1 MYFRLKVIVLLL
13 LFKGLL
19 THQAATAQDADTG
32 NWLMYFGNQAINDRW
47 NWHNEI
53 QYRSYNFIGDTEQ
66 LLLRTGIGYNL
77 SERNNNLLLGY
88 GYIHS
93 QPYLTNGLQKAK
105 VDEHRIFQQF
115 INRHALGRVYIQHRL
130 RAEERF
136 LPDGFKI
143 RGRYFVSL
151 NIPLNQ
157 STVTK
162 NSLYV
167 SAYNELFVNA
177 QDNLFDRNRVYAG
190 LGYGFHRAIRVEA
203 GMMSQIY
210 SNGHRNQLQLGFYNN
225 LPLR

>member
-1 MYFRLKVIVLLL
+1 MKLTAFFT
-13 LFKGLL
+13 LFVVLL
-19 THQAATAQDADTG
+19 THQPGTAQSTDTG
-32 NWLMYFGNQAINDRW
+32 NWMMYFGNQTIDDRW

-53 QYRSYNFIGDTEQ
+53 QYRNYNLAGDLEQ

-77 SERNNNLLLGY
+77 SDRNNNLLLGY

-93 QPYLTNGLQKAK
+93 QPYLTGGDRKAK
-105 VDEHRIFQQF
+105 LDEHRIFQQF
-115 INRHALGRVYIQHRL
+115 INRHAIGRVYIQHRL

-143 RGRYFVSL
+143 RGRYFLSL

-157 STVTK
+157 PTVTK

-167 SAYNELFVNA
+167 SAYNEIFVNA

-190 LGYGFHRAIRVEA
+190 LGYGFHKAIRVEV
-203 GMMSQIY
+203 GLMSQMY
-210 SNGHRNQLQLGFYNN
+210 SNSHRNQLQLGFYNN
-225 LPLR
+225 LPFR